1 MSDSVSAIID
11 ELSNNEKQVLLTLQK
26 LGKSASP
33 EIIVNKGGF
42 KQLVEVMNAS
52 SWLQSKNL
60 VTITEDLNKYYSIG
74 KKQYGTKDLPE
85 RRVLKLLQKN
95 DGPMSVIELRSTKRL
110 KPNEIPIALGWL
122 KRKGWANIT
131 KSEGETIIELNERGE
146 LALKKKGEDEVL
158 ITKLVDDGEVAAV
171 DVNEAVISQLKSRKN
186 LIKEREVVS
195 RSIELT
201 ELGEMVLS
209 SGIKIKEQ
217 IAQVTPELLQ
227 SGKWTEYEYR
237 KYDINTF
244 APAIYGGKKHP
255 LSQIIQDIRRIFVE
269 MGFEEVEYD
278 FIQSCF
284 WNMDALFVAQ
294 DHPVRDLQDTFY
306 MDEPSKLE
314 LPDPAMIQRVKEMHE
329 HGGETESKG
338 WNYEWRTEEAEKA
351 ILRTHTTVNSI
362 RYLSE
367 HPEPPLKIFTIGRNF
382 RNEAID
388 STHTPEFYQIEG
400 IVMEENASFRMLLGI
415 LKEFYQRMGFEEI
428 KFRPAYFP
436 YTEPS
441 AEVIVKF
448 QGKWLELG
456 GSGVFRPEVLE
467 PFNIK
472 YPVLA
477 WGLGLERL
485 AMKKLGLDDI
495 RTIYISDI
503 DWLRQTPII

>member
-1 MSDSVSAIID
+1 MTDSLTEIIE
-11 ELSNNEKQVLLTLQK
+11 ELSNNEKKVLLTLK
-26 LGKSASP
+26 KIGKSGSP
-33 EIIVNKGGF
+33 EKIVKNGGF

-52 SWLQSKNL
+52 SWLQAKKL
-60 VTITEDLNKYYSIG
+60 VNIKEELNKYYSIG
-74 KKQYGTKDLPE
+74 KKQIAMKDLPE
-85 RRVLKLLQKN
+85 RRVLKLLDKN
-95 DGPMSVIELRSTKRL
+95 DGPMTVDELRSTNKL
-110 KPNEIPIALGWL
+110 KSHEIPIALGWL
-122 KRKGWANIT
+122 KRKGWAEIS
-131 KSEGETIIELNERGE
+131 KLEGETIIELNEKGAKALNKKGKDENLIITLAEAGE
-146 LALKKKGEDEVL
+146 LESTD
-158 ITKLVDDGEVAAV
+158 VDD
-171 DVNEAVISQLKSRKN
+171 DVISQLKSRKN

-201 ELGEMVLS
+201 KLGEEVLDI
-209 SGIKIKEQ
+209 GIKIKEQ
-217 IAQVTPELLQ
+217 IAQITPEMLQ
-227 SGKWTEYEYR
+227 SGKWAEYEFR

-244 APAIYGGKKHP
+244 APSIYGGKKHP
-255 LSQIIQDIRRIFVE
+255 LQQIIQDIRRIFVE
-269 MGFEEVEYD
+269 MGFMEVEYD

-314 LPDPAMIQRVKEMHE
+314 LPDPEVVKRVKEMHE
-329 HGGETESKG
+329 HGGGSKSRG
-338 WNYEWRTEEAEKA
+338 WNYEWRIEEAEKSL
-351 ILRTHTTVNSI
+351 LRTHTTVNSI

-367 HPEPPLKIFTIGRNF
+367 HPNPPVKVFTIGRNF

-415 LKEFYQRMGFEEI
+415 LKEFYQRMGFDEI
-428 KFRPAYFP
+428 RFRPAYFP

-467 PFNIK
+467 PFNIND
-472 YPVLA
+472 PVLA

>member
-1 MSDSVSAIID
+1 MTDTLAEIID
-11 ELSNNEKQVLLTLQK
+11 ELSNNEKKVLLTLQK
-26 LGKSASP
+26 IGKNATP
-33 EIIVNKGGF
+33 EYIVKNGGF
-42 KQLVEVMNAS
+42 KQLVEVMNAA
-52 SWLQSKNL
+52 SWLQAKNL
-60 VTITEDLNKYYSIG
+60 VKINEELNKYYSIG
-74 KKQYGTKDLPE
+74 KKQLATKDLPE
-85 RRVLKLLQKN
+85 RRVLKLLDKN
-95 DGPMSVIELRSTKRL
+95 DGPITIDELKSTKKL
-110 KPNEIPIALGWL
+110 KHHEIPIALGWL
-122 KRKGWANIT
+122 KRKGWADIS
-131 KSEGETIIELNERGE
+131 KLEGETIIELNERGE
-146 LALKKKGEDEVL
+146 QALKKKGKDEDL
-158 ITKLVDDGEVAAV
+158 ILKLVDAGELVSTEV
-171 DVNEAVISQLKSRKN
+171 DNDVITQLKSRKN
-186 LIKEREVVS
+186 LIKEREVIS

-201 ELGEMVLS
+201 ELGHKVLDA
-209 SGIKIKEQ
+209 GIKIKEQ
-217 IAQVTPELLQ
+217 VAQLTPELLQ
-227 SGKWTEYEYR
+227 SGKWAEYEYR

-255 LSQIIQDIRRIFVE
+255 LQQIIQDIRRIFVE

-306 MDEPSKLE
+306 MDEPSILE
-314 LPDPAMIQRVKEMHE
+314 LPEPEVIKRVKEMHE

-338 WNYEWRTEEAEKA
+338 WNYEWRTEDAEKA
-351 ILRTHTTVNSI
+351 LLRTHTTVNSI

-367 HPEPPLKIFTIGRNF
+367 HPDSPVKVFTIGRNF

-400 IVMEENASFRMLLGI
+400 IVMEEHASFRMLLGI

-428 KFRPAYFP
+428 RFRPAYFP

-472 YPVLA
+472 HPVLA

-495 RTIYISDI
+495 RTIYLSDI